1 VKWRPSF
8 CGRDL
13 IWVEISISTAFAEE
27 GSLGM
32 QCMRRKGNCNFTNA
46 GQGKMIVMSLN
57 FSTVTRLK
65 ASAEWRFM
73 F

>member
-1 VKWRPSF
+1 MHEK
-8 CGRDL
+8 
-13 IWVEISISTAFAEE
+13 EKETAIS
-27 GSLGM
+27 
-32 QCMRRKGNCNFTNA
+32 TNA